1 MLSFLGPNGGT
12 GPFQTMDRVRKTA
25 KAVRYEG
32 FTGEIQKSDFCNTPF
47 R

>member
-25 KAVRYEG
+25 KAVRYES
-32 FTGEIQKSDFCNTPF
+32 FAGEIQTFYFCDYIQ
-47 R
+47 